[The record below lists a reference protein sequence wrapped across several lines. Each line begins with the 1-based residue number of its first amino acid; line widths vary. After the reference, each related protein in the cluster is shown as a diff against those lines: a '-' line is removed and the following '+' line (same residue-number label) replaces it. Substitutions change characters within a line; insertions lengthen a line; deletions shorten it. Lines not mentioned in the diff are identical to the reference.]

1 MVKPRLALPALLL
14 ALVAV
19 QPVTAIPVSKSI
31 QHWECVPIARS
42 LSGIQIRGDAHTWWG
57 QAAGRY
63 KRGNQ
68 PRRGAVLAFKPYGA
82 MELGHVAAV
91 SRIVD
96 DRTVLVTHSNWS
108 PINGRRGQIEQNVR
122 VVDVSDEND
131 WSRVRVWFAPSQD
144 LGTTAWPTHGFIYPD
159 GRAPMR
165 LPESAS
171 PTPQTVALAKVK
183 ADPAPA
189 PVTSGKAPKLGYAS
203 VIYSRP
209 GTARAVSKAPV
220 KLANSVAAKTGSG
233 LSGLAASLDKA
244 ASVELKSRKR
254 I

>member
-1 MVKPRLALPALLL
+1 MFKPRLALPALCL

-19 QPVTAIPVSKSI
+19 QPVTAIPVSQKL
-31 QHWECVPIARS
+31 QHWECVPVARS

-63 KRGNQ
+63 KRGNE

-91 SRIVD
+91 SRVVD

-122 VVDVSDEND
+122 VVDVSDRND

-144 LGTTAWPTHGFIYPD
+144 LGTTAWPTHGFIYPE
-159 GRAPMR
+159 GKAPMR
-165 LPESAS
+165 LPDSAM
-171 PTPQTVALAKVK
+171 
-183 ADPAPA
+183 PAPA
-189 PVTSGKAPKLGYAS
+189 APQLARPKVEPPMAATREGKAPRLGYAN
-203 VIYSRP
+203 VIYTRP
-209 GTARAVSKAPV
+209 CTSRAVAKAPV
-220 KLANSVAAKTGSG
+220 KLVNSVAAKTGTG

-244 ASVELKSRKR
+244 ASAELKARKR
-254 I
+254 H